1 MLAILN
7 RNFWRVVQI
16 IGALGTVICH
26 SGEYTYLNK
35 YLALLASD
43 TSMDMTTEFTPEVP
57 SVVWFLVSV
66 VSVIVSLLVATLAY
80 RRVSRIQSIE
90 RALAFFMTII
100 WGISVGA
107 VFALDEQFYSF
118 ANIDSPDDTS
128 EEVYSVEHHLVL
140 YADLTRA
147 MALVALSGWGLGLLS
162 SLLIDCLPGYHH
174 PYDPEK
180 DHLNQW
186 STGPNITS
194 SSTEISERYGPLQ
207 HHTAVTPPSR
217 AQSSYSFQNSTY
229 KTPME
234 VANRTSTVS
243 QYFQHEDISSTH
255 SWDTNSHSGPRT
267 PTNGITTPPWTF
279 AIPEHSPSLLYDI
292 QSYRGSYGNGYR
304 DFPEIVTAPK
314 YDELEEENVSP
325 TSFAYLITN
334 PKSPIPSLR
343 RTKSF
348 N

>member
-1 MLAILN
+1 MLALIV
-7 RNFWRVVQI
+7 RNLLRVIQV

-26 SGEYTYLNK
+26 SGEYTYLNQ

-80 RRVSRIQSIE
+80 RRVSRIKSIE
-90 RALAFFMTII
+90 RALAFFMVII
-100 WGISVGA
+100 WGLSVGA
-107 VFALDEQFYSF
+107 VFALDDQFYSF
-118 ANIDSPDDTS
+118 DDVDTPDDTS
-128 EEVYSVEHHLVL
+128 ETAYLVEYHLVL

-147 MALVALSGWGLGLLS
+147 MALVALSGWVLGLLF
-162 SLLIDCLPGYHH
+162 SLLSECLSGNRHS
-174 PYDPEK
+174 YDPEK
-180 DHLNQW
+180 DQLNQW
-186 STGPNITS
+186 STGANIATTT
-194 SSTEISERYGPLQ
+194 TEFSERYGPLQ
-207 HHTAVTPPSR
+207 HHTAGTPPSMI
-217 AQSSYSFQNSTY
+217 QTSSSYRNSTY

-234 VANRTSTVS
+234 VANRASIAA
-243 QYFQHEDISSTH
+243 QYLHHEDISSTH
-255 SWDTNSHSGPRT
+255 SWETNSHSSPRT

-279 AIPEHSPSLLYDI
+279 AKPEPPSSPLYDI
-292 QSYRGSYGNGYR
+292 QPSRGSYSYAYR
-304 DFPEIVTAPK
+304 DFPEIVTAPNH
-314 YDELEEENVSP
+314 DELEEENVSP